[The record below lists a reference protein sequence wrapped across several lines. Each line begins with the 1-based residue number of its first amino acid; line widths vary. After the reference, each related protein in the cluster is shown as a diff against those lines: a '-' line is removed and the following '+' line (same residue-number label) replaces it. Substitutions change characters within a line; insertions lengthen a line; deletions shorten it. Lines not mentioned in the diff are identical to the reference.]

1 MDKIRNI
8 GIIAHIDAG
17 KTTTTE
23 RFLYYTGK
31 THKIGEVD
39 EGTAVMDWME
49 QEKERGIT
57 ISAAATTCFWKGY
70 KINIIDTPGHVDFT
84 AEVERSLR
92 VLDGA
97 IGVFCG
103 VAGVQSQSETVWRQ
117 SEKYNVPKLVFVN
130 KLDRVGADFFRVIDE
145 IKIKLNTS
153 PLIMN
158 IPLYDDNEEF
168 IGLIDIIEEKEV
180 IYNETY
186 ETDAEVKDIEEKNR
200 EKFLYYKKNLIEK
213 VAEVDDY
220 LMGKYVEE
228 EEIKKSEI
236 KRAIRKGTIK
246 NLFCPVFCGS
256 ALKNKGTLFLLDG
269 IVNYLPSPVDRG
281 KIEGFSTDKKKKIE
295 RHPNENQPFSALIF
309 KVYNDIHLGRVLY
322 TRIYSGKIKK
332 GEKVYNSSRN
342 VKEKLMRIL
351 EVHTNK
357 YYEKEQGKAGEI
369 VALLGP
375 KKTYTGDTICDELSP
390 IIFESVEFPE
400 PVIYLAVEPK
410 TMSQHEDVYNALLK
424 IADEDPT
431 IKIRTDAE
439 TGQMII
445 MGMGELH
452 LDVVIER
459 LKREDKL
466 EVKVGRPHV
475 AYRETITVPSIGE
488 GKFIKQSGTKG
499 IYGHVVLKLEPLER
513 GKRFIFESKV
523 DSEKIPNE
531 FIPAIEEGIKEGMEV
546 GTLGGFPV
554 IDIKAVVIDGSFHP
568 TDSDEVA
575 YKIASTIAFKDAYR
589 KGYPILLEPIMKV
602 EITVPEEFL
611 GEILDDLNFRKGKI
625 ESIET
630 LKDLKIIIARI
641 PLRKIFGYTTTLRS
655 LTQGKGSCII
665 EPLCYESVNEEILTK

>member
-57 ISAAATTCFWKGY
+57 ISAAATTCLWKGY

-158 IPLYDDNEEF
+158 IPIYDDNEEF

-186 ETDAEVKDIEEKNR
+186 ETEAEVKDIEEKNR

-295 RHPNENQPFSALIF
+295 RHPNENQPFSGLIF

-322 TRIYSGKIKK
+322 TRIYSG
-332 GEKVYNSSRN
+332 
-342 VKEKLMRIL
+342 
-351 EVHTNK
+351 
-357 YYEKEQGKAGEI
+357 
-369 VALLGP
+369 
-375 KKTYTGDTICDELSP
+375 
-390 IIFESVEFPE
+390 
-400 PVIYLAVEPK
+400 
-410 TMSQHEDVYNALLK
+410 
-424 IADEDPT
+424 
-431 IKIRTDAE
+431 
-439 TGQMII
+439 
-445 MGMGELH
+445 
-452 LDVVIER
+452 
-459 LKREDKL
+459 
-466 EVKVGRPHV
+466 
-475 AYRETITVPSIGE
+475 
-488 GKFIKQSGTKG
+488 
-499 IYGHVVLKLEPLER
+499 
-513 GKRFIFESKV
+513 
-523 DSEKIPNE
+523 
-531 FIPAIEEGIKEGMEV
+531 
-546 GTLGGFPV
+546 
-554 IDIKAVVIDGSFHP
+554 
-568 TDSDEVA
+568 
-575 YKIASTIAFKDAYR
+575 
-589 KGYPILLEPIMKV
+589 
-602 EITVPEEFL
+602 
-611 GEILDDLNFRKGKI
+611 
-625 ESIET
+625 
-630 LKDLKIIIARI
+630 
-641 PLRKIFGYTTTLRS
+641 
-655 LTQGKGSCII
+655 
-665 EPLCYESVNEEILTK
+665 

>member
-1 MDKIRNI
+1 
-8 GIIAHIDAG
+8 
-17 KTTTTE
+17 
-23 RFLYYTGK
+23 
-31 THKIGEVD
+31 
-39 EGTAVMDWME
+39 
-49 QEKERGIT
+49 
-57 ISAAATTCFWKGY
+57 
-70 KINIIDTPGHVDFT
+70 
-84 AEVERSLR
+84 
-92 VLDGA
+92 
-97 IGVFCG
+97 
-103 VAGVQSQSETVWRQ
+103 
-117 SEKYNVPKLVFVN
+117 
-130 KLDRVGADFFRVIDE
+130 
-145 IKIKLNTS
+145 
-153 PLIMN
+153 
-158 IPLYDDNEEF
+158 
-168 IGLIDIIEEKEV
+168 
-180 IYNETY
+180 
-186 ETDAEVKDIEEKNR
+186 
-200 EKFLYYKKNLIEK
+200 
-213 VAEVDDY
+213 
-220 LMGKYVEE
+220 
-228 EEIKKSEI
+228 
-236 KRAIRKGTIK
+236 
-246 NLFCPVFCGS
+246 
-256 ALKNKGTLFLLDG
+256 
-269 IVNYLPSPVDRG
+269 
-281 KIEGFSTDKKKKIE
+281 
-295 RHPNENQPFSALIF
+295 PNENQPFSALIF

-452 LDVVIER
+452 LDVVIGR

-523 DSEKIPNE
+523 DSEKIPDE

-630 LKDLKIIIARI
+630 LKDLKIIVARI

>member
-57 ISAAATTCFWKGY
+57 ISAAATTCLWKGY

-158 IPLYDDNEEF
+158 IPIYDDNEEF

-186 ETDAEVKDIEEKNR
+186 ETEAEVKDIEEKNR

-295 RHPNENQPFSALIF
+295 RHPNENQPFSGLIF

-452 LDVVIER
+452 LDVVIGR

-523 DSEKIPNE
+523 DSEKIPDE

-630 LKDLKIIIARI
+630 LKDLKIIVARI